1 MLAREAIFMDTVK
14 DCIGYFVVIELDYSI
29 AVDSSLFKKKIRF
42 IAVEKLF
49 KTIIVAISAEFG
61 FIKYLYL

>member
-1 MLAREAIFMDTVK
+1 MDTVK